1 MRILIINGGPHK
13 GNTWRLTEIV
23 REILY
28 NFDKTIMFD
37 EIHLSDIDL
46 LFCTGCSNCFRK
58 GHVVCPHNK
67 KMQPIMDMI
76 EESDAVIF
84 SVPCFQGHLPGILKN
99 FTDHMAFML
108 HRPRYFT
115 KKALIISTT
124 GGVSADSTT
133 KALAATLPGWGFNKC
148 YQLPITALS
157 WNDYKPTEKDLE
169 KTTNLT
175 KKFYLDVKSGKMH
188 VPGIGVLIPFNL
200 FQAMYVGNKGEKEYP
215 TEDNNFWPKYK
226 GMRYAPGIPMTPLK
240 RFLGWVIYLVGKKL
254 SKTMIIT
261 YKK

>member
-13 GNTWRLTEIV
+13 GNTWRLAEIV
-23 REILY
+23 REIFY
-28 NFDKTIMFD
+28 NFDKTIIFE

-46 LFCTGCSNCFRK
+46 PFCTGCSNCFRK
-58 GHVVCPHNK
+58 GHVTCPHNK
-67 KMQPIMDMI
+67 IIQPIMDKI

-133 KALAATLPGWGFNKC
+133 KALAATLPGWG
-148 YQLPITALS
+148 TS
-157 WNDYKPTEKDLE
+157 
-169 KTTNLT
+169 
-175 KKFYLDVKSGKMH
+175 
-188 VPGIGVLIPFNL
+188 
-200 FQAMYVGNKGEKEYP
+200 
-215 TEDNNFWPKYK
+215 
-226 GMRYAPGIPMTPLK
+226 
-240 RFLGWVIYLVGKKL
+240 IYLVDMQLVQPLCKSVWRFLKRIKIGLKYDPTLPHFGLYPKEL
-254 SKTMIIT
+254 KSAYFRNACMPMFIKAQFT
-261 YKK
+261 KARL

>member
-1 MRILIINGGPHK
+1 MLSGAFT
-13 GNTWRLTEIV
+13 GN
-23 REILY
+23 
-28 NFDKTIMFD
+28 
-37 EIHLSDIDL
+37 
-46 LFCTGCSNCFRK
+46 
-58 GHVVCPHNK
+58 
-67 KMQPIMDMI
+67 I
-76 EESDAVIF
+76 EKFYRPYGIYVASTKIFYKES
-84 SVPCFQGHLPGILKN
+84 
-99 FTDHMAFML
+99 AF
-108 HRPRYFT
+108 
-115 KKALIISTT
+115 ISTT

-157 WNDYKPTEKDLE
+157 WNDYKPTEKDLK
-169 KTTNLT
+169 KTTNIT

-200 FQAMYVGNKGEKEYP
+200 FQAMCVGNKGEKEYS